1 MKKQTSQNITKHYC
15 IDLFAGCGGLSLGL
29 EHAGFT
35 PLLFSELSESAA
47 KTYKAN
53 RSGKIIEIGD
63 IYTYDDAK
71 IATHLKAWKTSG
83 INEID
88 LVCGGPPCQGYSG
101 IGHRRTFNL
110 DKKDIP
116 SNHLYEEMIRVIR
129 KVNPKIFLFENVKGL
144 LNAKWKPSGNKGEI
158 FKAVRKAFSTLDNYV
173 IRWDLVVA
181 KDYGVPQNRPRVLM
195 IGIRKDILP
204 KSLKHLEKS
213 KCPDKPLAVSDG
225 FLPAPSG
232 NPPTLYELLSDL
244 IDPNYLDNLETTKY
258 LTKPLNEIQINLR
271 TKPDGKVMKQGD
283 IITDQL
289 YSNHAKRIVEKYTY
303 MIAND
308 GKIPPEYQTK
318 KFATRVFPKTW
329 GKTGPNITATSL
341 SEDFVHFSQPRSPT
355 VREMARIQ
363 TFPDWYL
370 FEGPRTTGGRRRAGD
385 PSIGDWTR
393 EVPKYTQIGN
403 AVPVFLAQK
412 IGKHLAE
419 ILNKEK

>member
-1 MKKQTSQNITKHYC
+1 MKKQTSANNSKYYC

-29 EHAGFT
+29 EQAGFT
-35 PLLFSELSESAA
+35 PLLFSEINDSAA

-53 RSGKIIEIGD
+53 RVNGVIQIGD
-63 IYTYDDAK
+63 IYDYDDEK
-71 IATHLKAWKTSG
+71 IEEHLTAWKTRE

-110 DKKDIP
+110 AKKDIP
-116 SNHLYEEMIRVIR
+116 SNHLYEEMVRVIR

-144 LNAKWKPSGNKGEI
+144 LNARWKPTGSKGEI
-158 FKAVRKAFSTLDNYV
+158 FKAVRKAFATLTNYI
-173 IRWDLVVA
+173 IRWDLIVA
-181 KDYGVPQNRPRVLM
+181 KDYGVPQNRPRVIM

-204 KSLKHLEKS
+204 APLKHLK
-213 KCPDKPLAVSDG
+213 KTRCPDLPLGVSEG
-225 FLPAPSG
+225 FLPTPFG
-232 NPPTLYELLSDL
+232 KPPTLFDLLSDL
-244 IDPNYLDNLETTKY
+244 IDPNYLVNLETKNY
-258 LTKPLNEIQINLR
+258 LTKPLSEIQVFLR
-271 TKPDGKVMKQGD
+271 TKLDGTLMKKGD
-283 IITDQL
+283 PITDHV
-289 YSNHAKRIVEKYTY
+289 YSNHAKRIVEKYAY
-303 MIAND
+303 MIANN
-308 GKIPPEYQTK
+308 GQIPPQFQTK

-329 GKTGPNITATSL
+329 GLKGPNITATSL

-385 PSIGDWTR
+385 PSIGVWDR

-403 AVPVFLAQK
+403 AVPPLLGKA
-412 IGKHLAE
+412 IGMHLSK
-419 ILNKEK
+419 LLT

>member
-1 MKKQTSQNITKHYC
+1 MKKKSMTDKTKYYC
-15 IDLFAGCGGLSLGL
+15 MDLFSGCGGLSLGL
-29 EHAGFT
+29 EQAGFT
-35 PLLFSELSESAA
+35 PLLFSEINESAA

-53 RSGKIIEIGD
+53 REKGIIQIGD
-63 IYTYDDAK
+63 IYSYDDGK
-71 IATHLKAWKTSG
+71 IAGHLAEWKKEG

-110 DKKDIP
+110 AKKDIP

-144 LNAKWKPSGNKGEI
+144 LNARWKPTGNKGEI
-158 FKAVRKAFSTLDNYV
+158 FKAVRKAFNALKNYI
-173 IRWDLVVA
+173 IRWDLIVA

-204 KSLKHLEKS
+204 AHLKHLEKS
-213 KCPDKPLAVSDG
+213 KCPDNPLAISDG
-225 FLPAPSG
+225 FLPSSCG
-232 NPPTLYELLSDL
+232 NPPTLYDLLSDL
-244 IDPNYLDNLETTKY
+244 IDPNYLDNLKTTNY
-258 LTKPLNEIQINLR
+258 LTKPLSEIQVVLR
-271 TKPDGKVMKQGD
+271 TKPDGTLMRKGD
-283 IITDQL
+283 PITDHV
-289 YSNHAKRIVEKYTY
+289 YSNHARRIVEKYTY
-303 MIAND
+303 MIENN
-308 GKIPPEYQTK
+308 GEIPKQYQTK

-329 GKTGPNITATSL
+329 GKNGPNLTATSL

-385 PSIGDWTR
+385 PSIGVWDR

-403 AVPVFLAQK
+403 AVPPLLGKA
-412 IGKHLAE
+412 IGMHLSK
-419 ILNKEK
+419 LLT